1 MLVLA
6 LVHLMVQLAH
16 GWSHIEVD
24 VSLSA
29 MQQVFIYVVA
39 TFMPLAAIYVA
50 LRKDMRL
57 GAGLFAVSMA
67 AAFLFGYLAHF
78 VIDSPDLH
86 SNVVGDHANFFFHS
100 ALSLAIIEF
109 AGFAFGFTTATRKP
123 REESASRGAIGG
135 DGQCRRYSS
144 ASTCS
149 SVAMKSTSG
158 EGTCSRRFARAERMM
173 LLRSSGT

>member
-1 MLVLA
+1 METPARFERVTLAVLA
-6 LVHLMVQLAH
+6 LVHLVVQLTH
-16 GWSHIEVD
+16 GWSHIETD

-39 TFMPLAAIYVA
+39 TFMPLAAVYVA
-50 LRKDMRL
+50 LRKDVRL

-86 SNVVGDHANFFFHS
+86 SNVVGDYADVFFHS

-109 AGFAFGFTTATRKP
+109 AGFAFGFTIATRKP
-123 REESASRGAIGG
+123 R
-135 DGQCRRYSS
+135 
-144 ASTCS
+144 
-149 SVAMKSTSG
+149 
-158 EGTCSRRFARAERMM
+158 
-173 LLRSSGT
+173 

>member
-1 MLVLA
+1 MATPARSEQFTLLVLA
-6 LVHLMVQLAH
+6 LVHLVVQLTH
-16 GWSHIEVD
+16 GYSHIEAD

-39 TFMPLAAIYVA
+39 TFMPLAAVFVA
-50 LRKDMRL
+50 LRKDVRL

-86 SNVVGDHANFFFHS
+86 SNVVGDYADLFFHS

-109 AGFAFGFTTATRKP
+109 VGFAFGFTIATRKP
-123 REESASRGAIGG
+123 R
-135 DGQCRRYSS
+135 
-144 ASTCS
+144 
-149 SVAMKSTSG
+149 
-158 EGTCSRRFARAERMM
+158 
-173 LLRSSGT
+173 

>member
-1 MLVLA
+1 MATPARFERLTLLVLA
-6 LVHLMVQLAH
+6 FVHLLVQLSH

-39 TFMPLAAIYVA
+39 TFMPLAAVFVA
-50 LRKDMRL
+50 LRKNVRL

-86 SNVVGDHANFFFHS
+86 SNVVGEHADFFLHS

-109 AGFAFGFTTATRKP
+109 TSFAFGFAIATRKP
-123 REESASRGAIGG
+123 R
-135 DGQCRRYSS
+135 
-144 ASTCS
+144 
-149 SVAMKSTSG
+149 
-158 EGTCSRRFARAERMM
+158 
-173 LLRSSGT
+173 